1 VNRHRPSGRSKLG
14 LGLVLITTYSW
25 GVLPVILKALLENLD
40 AYTLTWYRFGT
51 AASILCFYV
60 GFRYGFRVFF
70 SLRRSGVLLGIVCVF
85 GATSNY
91 VTYLLGLEHM
101 SPGGAQAVIQL
112 APVLTLLGG
121 LVLFRESFSGRQ
133 WVGFVILLIGIGLFF
148 NMRYDDLFVGSN
160 LVVGIF
166 WVAVSALAAACYALA
181 QKQLL
186 QILTPESILLL
197 LYLFGWLMLSPFAQP
212 GQGLLLTR
220 TQLVLLV
227 LSAVITLFS
236 NFCYASAMKHI
247 EISRISLVLALNPL
261 MTVGNMALVAVFLP
275 GFVAPES
282 LNVLS
287 LTGAGLV
294 VFGSMLGVGGSTR
307 TTGSSHSMASN

>member
-1 VNRHRPSGRSKLG
+1 MNRHQPSGRRTLG
-14 LGLVLITTYSW
+14 FGLALITTYFWS
-25 GVLPVILKALLENLD
+25 VLPIILKALLGSMD
-40 AYTLTWYRFGT
+40 AYTLTWYRFGI
-51 AASILCFYV
+51 AAGILCFYV

-70 SLRRSGVLLGIVCVF
+70 SLKRSGFLLGIVCIF

-91 VTYLLGLEHM
+91 VTYLLGLEYM
-101 SPGGAQAVIQL
+101 SPGGAQVVIQL

-121 LVLFRESFSGRQ
+121 LVLFHESFSKRQ
-133 WVGFVILLIGIGLFF
+133 WIGFLVLLVGIGLFF
-148 NMRYDDLFVGSN
+148 NTRYDDLFSGSN

-197 LYLFGWLMLSPFAQP
+197 LYLFGCLMLSPFAHP
-212 GQGLLLTR
+212 SQGLQLTEI
-220 TQLVLLV
+220 QMFLVI
-227 LSAVITLFS
+227 LSALITLFS
-236 NFCYASAMKHI
+236 YFCYASAMKHI
-247 EISRISLVLALNPL
+247 EISRIGLILSLNPL

-282 LNVLS
+282 LNILS
-287 LTGAGLV
+287 WIGAVLV
-294 VFGSMLGVGGSTR
+294 VFGSMMGVGRSTKIPAP
-307 TTGSSHSMASN
+307 SHSMASD